1 MDIWYHGL
9 RAQKEEEQN
18 EPEQNEEERKHRG
31 NIGGWDISDDEEGE
45 DAAWLESEEEDQMNQ
60 DDEEEVYNYGS
71 TRYPIL
77 DEDGKPT
84 PIIADYINK
93 AVMVRT
99 AYVCFD
105 FADPEIIDSTGD
117 AFHIIN
123 TAGKPLPHQD
133 VLLAL
138 FSEFGKCI
146 IDTPSKK
153 KENVS
158 EAFAVFENLKEETNT
173 IKQQVAEK
181 LSAQQKDIQIQT
193 IAEYAEKLLLLNN
206 KNQEGQ

>member
-1 MDIWYHGL
+1 MQ
-9 RAQKEEEQN
+9 ANPPPPEEPEEEEKQN
-18 EPEQNEEERKHRG
+18 EEEKIPEEERKHRG
-31 NIGGWDISDDEEGE
+31 NTGGWDISDDEEGE

-105 FADPEIIDSTGD
+105 FANPEIIDSTGD

-123 TAGKPLPHQD
+123 TAGNPLPPQD

-146 IDTPSKK
+146 IDTPNKK
-153 KENVS
+153 IEENAS
-158 EAFAVFENLKEETNT
+158 EVFAVFENLKEETNT
-173 IKQQVAEK
+173 IKEKVAEK
-181 LSAQQKDIQIQT
+181 FSAQQKDIQIQT
-193 IAEYAEKLLLLNN
+193 IAEYAEKLLH
-206 KNQEGQ
+206 